1 MDNKISVTLANEA
14 QTAILQAIA
23 TIEKNL
29 PFLIN
34 LTNEERQANPKM
46 GDKSLAFV
54 NKACEYAKQN
64 PALVPVFLDIA
75 EFEKDVAAANSL
87 SNLLK
92 PLAQLTE
99 KLDDTTLQAG
109 SEAYTAALIFYTAAK
124 GAAKAGMPGIK
135 SICDDLSTRFPGR
148 SKASSSP
155 SVSSN

>member
-1 MDNKISVTLANEA
+1 MDNKISVTLADEA

-75 EFEKDVAAANSL
+75 EFEKDVALANSL
-87 SNLLK
+87 SNLLSRW
-92 PLAQLTE
+92 P
-99 KLDDTTLQAG
+99 
-109 SEAYTAALIFYTAAK
+109 
-124 GAAKAGMPGIK
+124 
-135 SICDDLSTRFPGR
+135 
-148 SKASSSP
+148 SSP
-155 SVSSN
+155 KSSTTPPCRPVAKPTPRH